1 MIRVNDIHGLE
12 VLVAALGTLGTQ
24 LAYVH
29 STYIPLF
36 TRWAEAEASV
46 VTATMQR
53 SVSVFG
59 HCSLKPWQAEAL
71 QSILRGKDVLVT
83 VPTGYGKSLIYQALP
98 ICANI
103 LRLRNRL
110 LRLPWLVHWAPL

>member
-12 VLVAALGTLGTQ
+12 VLVAVRRPISLR
-24 LAYVH
+24 
-29 STYIPLF
+29 TYIYIYDHGFVF

-83 VPTGYGKSLIYQALP
+83 VPSGYGKSLIYQALP

-103 LRLRNRL
+103 LR
-110 LRLPWLVHWAPL
+110 